1 MWEIQKR
8 NERLTLYQYK
18 LMSFKGRQ
26 DNLYTQSLNTQ
37 NATEKIKIL
46 GDMFKIIEER
56 VKVIEKMK
64 KEFNLDSI

>member
-1 MWEIQKR
+1 
-8 NERLTLYQYK
+8 
-18 LMSFKGRQ
+18 MSFKGRQ